1 MNIQKRKTTL
11 KKLYLF
17 LSLIFITS
25 IFLSGCEQQ
34 KAHKSADGKYE
45 TTELRYY
52 SSPGAV
58 SYPEL
63 AEDLGYLGPIKL
75 KNVGIPPS
83 GGPQEI
89 QNVVTEDVDF
99 GSAFNGAII
108 KLIAA
113 KAPIKSVIGT
123 YGIDKDS
130 WVGLMVLDNSPI
142 KNAKDL
148 IGKKVALNT
157 LGAHGEYM
165 LKEYLQ
171 QNGLSKKE
179 ISSITLVPVPL
190 GNIEM
195 ALRHKQ
201 VDAALFGGIFRD
213 KAIQRGGIHPL
224 VTDYDIFGNFTAG
237 SYVMNKNFLKQ
248 NPNTSKKFIEG
259 TAKAIEWA
267 QTTPRDQVVDRFI
280 KIVKKRDGA
289 NIDTSGINLWKST
302 GISGKGG
309 LLKDKEFNI
318 WIDQLVKSGTLKNEQ
333 LSPQDVYTNDYNPYK
348 NQ

>member
-1 MNIQKRKTTL
+1 MNVEKRKLLNTFYVFLTL
-11 KKLYLF
+11 VMF
-17 LSLIFITS
+17 TS
-25 IFLSGCEQQ
+25 IFLTGCEQQ
-34 KAHKSADGKYE
+34 KASKSADGKYE

-58 SYPEL
+58 SFPEL

-89 QNVVTEDVDF
+89 QNVVTDDVDF

-130 WVGLMVLDNSPI
+130 WVGLMVLDNSPV

-171 QNGLSKKE
+171 RNGLTKKE
-179 ISSITLVPVPL
+179 ISTITLVPVPL

-237 SYVMNKNFLKQ
+237 SYVMNKKFLKEH
-248 NPNTSKKFIEG
+248 PNTAKKFIEG

-267 QTTPRDQVVDRFI
+267 QTTPRDQVINRFT
-280 KIVKKRDGA
+280 KIVKERDGV
-289 NIDTSGINLWKST
+289 NVDTSGLQLWKST
-302 GISGKGG
+302 GIAGKGG
-309 LLKDKEFNI
+309 LLHDEEFSI
-318 WIDQLVKSGTLKNEQ
+318 WINQLVKSGKLKEGQ
-333 LSPQDVYTNDYNPYK
+333 FTPEDIYTNDYNPYK